1 MQILHCNYANKHKN
15 AIEALSLGIGAQ
27 QSSSP
32 LHAHHAA
39 AITVHIFLWREEG
52 KWIFRNC
59 FS

>member
-52 KWIFRNC
+52 K
-59 FS
+59 